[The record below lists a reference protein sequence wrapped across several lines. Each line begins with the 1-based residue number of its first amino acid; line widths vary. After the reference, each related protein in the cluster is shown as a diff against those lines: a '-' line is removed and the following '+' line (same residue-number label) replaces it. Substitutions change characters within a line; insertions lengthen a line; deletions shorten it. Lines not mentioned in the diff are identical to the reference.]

1 MKTIFILFITFFSLA
16 SFAVTSASSLKLK
29 IYQVSVSAS
38 TDCSSPIT
46 ILSNTV
52 GVETDFMTNPVIG
65 SGTVPDGT
73 YPCMMITM
81 DDVIKYK
88 PLANDLPGCTVG
100 TEYTADLCRDLASTG
115 GAGQERYSFTDLLIG
130 TTFTPNVECQGTDR
144 TIATGGIANKV
155 TLYIRTTAPTVGSP
169 NEDDVNS
176 WKKGTALANSV
187 SAGNPNADTD
197 NGINLASPFVVNGSK
212 VGVFYAETTNLV
224 QNNAGDCEL
233 NGVIFGFRDP

>member
-1 MKTIFILFITFFSLA
+1 MKTIISLFFTFFPLGVL
-16 SFAVTSASSLKLK
+16 AVTSASSLKLK

-46 ILSNTV
+46 ILSSSSGT
-52 GVETDFMTNPVIG
+52 ETDFMTDPVIG
-65 SGTVPDGT
+65 SGSVPDGT

-88 PLANDLPGCTVG
+88 PLANDLPGCTAG
-100 TEYTADLCRDLASTG
+100 TEYTADLCRDLAST

-130 TTFTPNVECQGTDR
+130 TTFTPDVECQGTDR
-144 TIATGGIANKV
+144 SLTTGGIANKV
-155 TLYIRTTAPTVGSP
+155 TLYLRTTAPTVGSP
-169 NEDDVNS
+169 EEDDVNS

-187 SAGNPNADTD
+187 SGGNPSVDTD
-197 NGINLASPFVVNGSK
+197 HGINLASPFVVSGSI

-224 QNNAGDCEL
+224 QNNGGDCEL
-233 NGVIFGFRDP
+233 NGVLFGFRDP